1 MFSLFTNHRAIVI
14 RSALNSH
21 SAHQMEP
28 ATHTR
33 HHTSV
38 STAMSLITLDLDCS
52 ADSADLTAATVPR
65 VPLANGKPTPTQQRS
80 LHFPTHVERFPSTTR
95 KVYIILCVC
104 VCARCNLEQAFENGF
119 RSSALLS
126 VSLHVVTIDVFG
138 GVARVPHHG
147 YRAQGTH
154 DTQRNICSSGFG
166 RRFRSRNRFAA
177 SVLMTRL
184 KSDRPVGFR

>member
-1 MFSLFTNHRAIVI
+1 
-14 RSALNSH
+14 
-21 SAHQMEP
+21 
-28 ATHTR
+28 
-33 HHTSV
+33 
-38 STAMSLITLDLDCS
+38 MSLITLDLVCS

-65 VPLANGKPTPTQQRS
+65 VPLANGKPPHPDAATQPPFSHTCGAFSESHPQS
-80 LHFPTHVERFPSTTR
+80 VHYL
-95 KVYIILCVC
+95 VC
-104 VCARCNLEQAFENGF
+104 VCARCNLEQAFKNGF

-138 GVARVPHHG
+138 GIARVLHHG